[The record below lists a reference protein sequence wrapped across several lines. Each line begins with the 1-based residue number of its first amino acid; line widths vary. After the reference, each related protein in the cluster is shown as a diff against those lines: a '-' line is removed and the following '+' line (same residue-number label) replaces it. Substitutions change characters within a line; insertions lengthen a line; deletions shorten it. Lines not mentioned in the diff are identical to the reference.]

1 VSVASPLLR
10 QGIRDAMPLGM
21 ALVAIGMALGALARD
36 AGLSWW
42 LCVLASAVVYAGPA
56 QFLAMSQLAAGAA
69 TGTIVVTTFV
79 ASLRYFLF
87 AMSLAPLLAGAPRRR
102 LPLLAH
108 ANADGSYA
116 LVMARASWRPGEA
129 RLDQYFLGTFV
140 VSFATW
146 MTGTVAGSL
155 LGGNLPADLSYAL
168 GFASPAIFLAF
179 LVPRLR
185 SRPDWVVAAIAGF
198 GAVGGA
204 QLLPPGSETLVA
216 LVVAVI
222 VGGTWTWRRQ
232 RRSS

>member
-1 VSVASPLLR
+1 MSAGSPLLR
-10 QGIRDAMPLGM
+10 EGIRDAMPLGV
-21 ALVAIGMALGALARD
+21 ALVAISMALGTLARD
-36 AGLSWW
+36 AGLAWW
-42 LCVLASAVVYAGPA
+42 LAVLASAVVYAGPA
-56 QFLAMSQLAAGAA
+56 QFLAMFQLAAGAA

-87 AMSLAPLLAGAPRRR
+87 AMSLAPLLADAPRRR
-102 LPLLAH
+102 LPVLAH

-116 LVMARASWRPGEA
+116 LVMARASSRRGEA
-129 RLDQYFLGTFV
+129 RLDRYFLGTFV
-140 VSFATW
+140 VSFGAW
-146 MTGTVAGSL
+146 ITGTVAGSL

-198 GAVGGA
+198 GALGGA

-222 VGGTWTWRRQ
+222 VGGTWTWTREQ
-232 RRSS
+232 RSS